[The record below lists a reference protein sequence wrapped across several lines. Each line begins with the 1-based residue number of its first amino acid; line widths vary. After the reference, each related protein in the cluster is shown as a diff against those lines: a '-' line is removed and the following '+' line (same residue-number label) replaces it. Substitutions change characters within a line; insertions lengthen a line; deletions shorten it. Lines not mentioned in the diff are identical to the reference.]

1 MSSLSNLSW
10 LLIGAGIGITLG
22 EKETVIILLG
32 MTALTAGFI
41 LHYIHEKK
49 KRIARGKI

>member
-32 MTALTAGFI
+32 MTALTAGF
-41 LHYIHEKK
+41 
-49 KRIARGKI
+49 ATAT